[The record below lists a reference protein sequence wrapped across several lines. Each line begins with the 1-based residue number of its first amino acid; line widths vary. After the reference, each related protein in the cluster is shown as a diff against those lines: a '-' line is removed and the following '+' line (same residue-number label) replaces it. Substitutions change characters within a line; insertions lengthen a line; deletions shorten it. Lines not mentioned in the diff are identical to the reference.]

1 MNAAAYQ
8 LSKVA
13 RFFGFRFERNRL
25 AALTR
30 ESQFLQE
37 AIDLL
42 GRAAWQDTS
51 EIDDVAVEFWQIRDT
66 EQKQVALK
74 EQMETIKAE
83 SQTLEEE
90 RARIEHQFSTEINEL
105 KEQKIEI
112 MGQAIGLMRDNDASK
127 ANLERVKRRYAGM
140 KLRLKAI
147 EEGNHPGGDDPAQLQ
162 QMMDDLKA
170 TYSQMQGGLESGSS
184 EVKTFETQI
193 AEVDSNLETRKS
205 ALRAASA
212 EIVGQIGKAAKQL
225 ADLSA
230 QIGSLQNSK
239 NALANRIGHFL
250 SQHVESPPPEVKSVL
265 RKHGALTSK
274 IKYFRRSIHYN
285 QRLSRG
291 M

>member
-42 GRAAWQDTS
+42 GRAAWHDTS
-51 EIDDVAVEFWQIRDT
+51 KIDDVAVEFWQIRDT
-66 EQKQVALK
+66 EQKQVTLK
-74 EQMETIKAE
+74 EQMEAIKVE
-83 SQTLEEE
+83 SQKLEVE
-90 RARIEHQFSTEINEL
+90 RARIEHQFGVEINEL
-105 KEQKIEI
+105 KERKIDI
-112 MGQAIGLMRDNDASK
+112 MSQAIGLMRDNDAAK

-140 KLRLKAI
+140 KLRLKAL

-184 EVKTFETQI
+184 EVKTFENQI
-193 AEVDSNLETRKS
+193 AEVDAELESRKTS
-205 ALRAASA
+205 LREASA
-212 EIVGQIGKAAKQL
+212 KVVGQIGKAAKQL

-250 SQHVESPPPEVKSVL
+250 SQHVENPPQEVKEVL